1 MNNKVVGKKIAKL
14 RNKRNMTQ
22 VELSKLIHISDKTI
36 SKWEKGN
43 SQVSYEYL
51 EELCKVFNVK
61 MSYFY
66 KDVNFGK
73 SIKNFLLKSW
83 TLIKKNWL
91 TIVFAITTLFFGYY
105 YFITIDSLEMYE
117 ITSEDEMI
125 TFDSG
130 YYIKSKSKV
139 IISIT
144 NVKYKS
150 DESKKDIISQ
160 KVKLYTTHNDE
171 KKYFYTTDEMN
182 DILYKDFI
190 GYTLTYDDIDILP
203 NNLYLEIE
211 TLYSNDKIKTYDA
224 KLSLKMAISSNTIL
238 YKDMLNVNNE
248 FAESS
253 NEVNDYIL
261 GINGYTKVGDTR
273 IYIKN
278 YKDYKLYFDLTSK
291 TFTKSTVSKDLN
303 TKVVYYYNKDEVS
316 YTQKQNNKE
325 LDNYVYH
332 KNDNRLDCY
341 IGKCQDYLKTYDEAK
356 TFYNK
361 VISEFS
367 KS

>member
-14 RNKRNMTQ
+14 RNKRKMTQ

-36 SKWEKGN
+36 SKWEQGN

-66 KDVNFGK
+66 RDKNIEK
-73 SIKNFLLKSW
+73 SIKNFIHKLW
-83 TLIKKNWL
+83 TFIKKNWI
-91 TIVFAITTLFFGYY
+91 TIIFAITTIFFGYY

-160 KVKLYTTHNDE
+160 KVKLYTTHNEE
-171 KKYFYTTDEMN
+171 KKYF
-182 DILYKDFI
+182 
-190 GYTLTYDDIDILP
+190 
-203 NNLYLEIE
+203 
-211 TLYSNDKIKTYDA
+211 SC
-224 KLSLKMAISSNTIL
+224 SCH
-238 YKDMLNVNNE
+238 
-248 FAESS
+248 
-253 NEVNDYIL
+253 
-261 GINGYTKVGDTR
+261 INSFG
-273 IYIKN
+273 N
-278 YKDYKLYFDLTSK
+278 
-291 TFTKSTVSKDLN
+291 
-303 TKVVYYYNKDEVS
+303 
-316 YTQKQNNKE
+316 
-325 LDNYVYH
+325 
-332 KNDNRLDCY
+332 
-341 IGKCQDYLKTYDEAK
+341 
-356 TFYNK
+356 
-361 VISEFS
+361 
-367 KS
+367 